1 MLGSGWLGKPLAQH
15 FANSGFI
22 VSLSTRSPNKIESLA
37 SDNITSYL
45 VDIDNITADSADFL
59 NSDTLIIA
67 ITSKNIKAYQNLIAY
82 IERAPIKY
90 LIFISSSSVYKTTN
104 DIVTEQSNDEN
115 AESVLLQIETLF
127 RANPNFTTTILRL
140 SGLVG
145 YSRHPGNFFA
155 NGKLVQH
162 ADAPV
167 NLIHQD
173 DCIGIID
180 AIINQD
186 EWGEVFNACADTHP
200 TKRLFYSH
208 ARALLGSAA
217 PSLSF
222 ADTNELEFKIV
233 SNNKV
238 KQQLNYQF
246 IYPDVMTIPF
256 GSGA

>member
-1 MLGSGWLGKPLAQH
+1 M
-15 FANSGFI
+15 
-22 VSLSTRSPNKIESLA
+22 TE
-37 SDNITSYL
+37 
-45 VDIDNITADSADFL
+45 DSHDE
-59 NSDTLIIA
+59 DT
-67 ITSKNIKAYQNLIAY
+67 
-82 IERAPIKY
+82 
-90 LIFISSSSVYKTTN
+90 
-104 DIVTEQSNDEN
+104 D
-115 AESVLLQIETLF
+115 SVLLHIETLF
-127 RANPNFTTTILRL
+127 RANPNFKTTILRL

-162 ADAPV
+162 ADVPV
-167 NLIHQD
+167 NLIHRD
-173 DCIGIID
+173 DCIGIIA

-200 TKRLFYSH
+200 TKRIFYSH
-208 ARALLGSAA
+208 ARALLGSSAS
-217 PSLSF
+217 SLSF

-256 GSGA
+256 GNGA